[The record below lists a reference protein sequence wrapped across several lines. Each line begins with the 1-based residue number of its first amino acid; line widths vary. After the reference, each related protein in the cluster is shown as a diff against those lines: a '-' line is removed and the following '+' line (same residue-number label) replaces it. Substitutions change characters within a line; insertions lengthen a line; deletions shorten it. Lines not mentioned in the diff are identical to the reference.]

1 MSTMVLGLCFL
12 GKLQMN
18 PFEFS
23 NSITYT
29 KQDIMNDLNEKEYAP
44 FLVNRSL
51 SYHQD
56 CILYANEMNSRFDV
70 SHRLQYHYLL
80 NTIRKRKRFAKWSK
94 PELID
99 DLKIVMDYYS
109 VSREKA
115 EEYLTILTKSSIEV
129 LKRRMKKG
137 GKSEL

>member
-1 MSTMVLGLCFL
+1 
-12 GKLQMN
+12 MN

-44 FLVNRSL
+44 FLVNRAL

-56 CILYANEMNSRFDV
+56 CILYANEMNRRFDI

-115 EEYLTILTKSSIEV
+115 EEYLNILTKSGIET
-129 LKRRMKKG
+129 LKKRMNKG

>member
-1 MSTMVLGLCFL
+1 
-12 GKLQMN
+12 MN
-18 PFEFS
+18 PFDFV

-29 KQDIMNDLNEKEYAP
+29 KKDIMNDINEKEYAP

-56 CILYANEMNSRFDV
+56 CILYANEMNRRFDI
-70 SHRLQYHYLL
+70 SHKLQYHYLL

-94 PELID
+94 PQLID
-99 DLKIVMDYYS
+99 DLNIVMDYYS

-115 EEYLTILTKSSIEV
+115 EEYLNILKKSELET
-129 LKRRMKKG
+129 LKKRMKKG

>member
-1 MSTMVLGLCFL
+1 
-12 GKLQMN
+12 MN

-56 CILYANEMNSRFDV
+56 CILYANEMNRRFDI
-70 SHRLQYHYLL
+70 SHKLQYHYLL

-109 VSREKA
+109 VSRGKA
-115 EEYLTILTKSSIEV
+115 EEYLVILSKSRIES
-129 LKRRMKKG
+129 LKKRMNKG

>member
-1 MSTMVLGLCFL
+1 MALGSYFL
-12 GKLQMN
+12 GSIMN
-18 PFEFS
+18 PFDFV
-23 NSITYT
+23 NSVTYT
-29 KQDIMNDLNEKEYAP
+29 KKDIMTDINEREYAP
-44 FLVNRSL
+44 FLVNRSI

-56 CILYANEMNSRFDV
+56 CVLYANEMNKRFDI
-70 SHRLQYHYLL
+70 SHKLQYHYLL

-94 PELID
+94 PELAD

-115 EEYLTILTKSSIEV
+115 EEYLNILTKSGLAQ
-129 LKRRMKKG
+129 LKKRMYKG

>member
-1 MSTMVLGLCFL
+1 
-12 GKLQMN
+12 MN

-44 FLVNRSL
+44 FLVNRAL

-56 CILYANEMNSRFDV
+56 CILYANEMNRRFDI
-70 SHRLQYHYLL
+70 SHKLQYHYLL

-109 VSREKA
+109 VSRGKA
-115 EEYLTILTKSSIEV
+115 EEYLSILNKSGIET
-129 LKRRMKKG
+129 LKKRMKKG

>member
-1 MSTMVLGLCFL
+1 
-12 GKLQMN
+12 MN

-80 NTIRKRKRFAKWSK
+80 NTIRKRKIFSKWSK

>member
-1 MSTMVLGLCFL
+1 
-12 GKLQMN
+12 MN

-29 KQDIMNDLNEKEYAP
+29 KKDIMNDLNEKEYAP

-56 CILYANEMNSRFDV
+56 CILYANEMNRRFDI
-70 SHRLQYHYLL
+70 SHKLQYHYLL

-99 DLKIVMDYYS
+99 DLNIVMDYYS
-109 VSREKA
+109 ISREKA
-115 EEYLTILTKSSIEV
+115 EEYLSILNKSAIET
-129 LKRRMKKG
+129 LKKRMKKG

>member
-1 MSTMVLGLCFL
+1 
-12 GKLQMN
+12 MN

-29 KQDIMNDLNEKEYAP
+29 KQDIMNDLNESEYAP

>member
-1 MSTMVLGLCFL
+1 
-12 GKLQMN
+12 MN
-18 PFEFS
+18 PFDFA

-29 KQDIMNDLNEKEYAP
+29 KQDIMNELNEKEYAP

-56 CILYANEMNSRFDV
+56 CILYTNEMNRRFDI
-70 SHRLQYHYLL
+70 SHQLQYHYLL

-94 PELID
+94 PEQID
-99 DLKIVMDYYS
+99 DLKIVMDYYK

-115 EEYLTILTKSSIEV
+115 EEYLTILNKREIGI
-129 LKRRMKKG
+129 LKTRMNKG
-137 GKSEL
+137 GVK

>member
-1 MSTMVLGLCFL
+1 
-12 GKLQMN
+12 MN

-29 KQDIMNDLNEKEYAP
+29 KQDIMNDLNEKEYVP

-56 CILYANEMNSRFDV
+56 CILYANEMNRRFDI
-70 SHRLQYHYLL
+70 SHKLQYHYLL

-109 VSREKA
+109 VSRGKA
-115 EEYLTILTKSSIEV
+115 EEYLVILSKSRIES
-129 LKRRMKKG
+129 LKKRMNKG

>member
-1 MSTMVLGLCFL
+1 
-12 GKLQMN
+12 MN

-80 NTIRKRKRFAKWSK
+80 NTIRKRKNYSKWSK

>member
-1 MSTMVLGLCFL
+1 
-12 GKLQMN
+12 MN

-29 KQDIMNDLNEKEYAP
+29 KQEIMNDLNEKEYAP

-56 CILYANEMNSRFDV
+56 CILYANEMNRRFDI
-70 SHRLQYHYLL
+70 SHKLQYHYLL

-99 DLKIVMDYYS
+99 DLNIVMDYYS
-109 VSREKA
+109 ISREKA
-115 EEYLTILTKSSIEV
+115 EEYLNILTKSEIET

>member
-1 MSTMVLGLCFL
+1 
-12 GKLQMN
+12 MN
-18 PFEFS
+18 PFDFA

-29 KQDIMNDLNEKEYAP
+29 KQDIMNELNEKEYAP

-56 CILYANEMNSRFDV
+56 CILYANEMNRRFEI
-70 SHRLQYHYLL
+70 SHQLQYHYLL

-94 PELID
+94 PEQID

-115 EEYLTILTKSSIEV
+115 EEYLKLLGKNKIAILK
-129 LKRRMKKG
+129 KRMNKG
-137 GKSEL
+137 GKTA